1 MSAETAASI
10 IVELSRH
17 SEFQLTPSSKTAFD
31 DLTATARVQAALI
44 TSPKTRNVVLNIRS
58 EAGQV
63 SISGILADPELEK
76 EVVRIAK
83 SVPGVVDVVTDIEP
97 PPMEYMHP

>member
-1 MSAETAASI
+1 
-10 IVELSRH
+10 
-17 SEFQLTPSSKTAFD
+17 
-31 DLTATARVQAALI
+31 LI
-44 TSPKTRNVVLNIRS
+44 TSQKTRNVVLNIRC
-58 EAGQV
+58 EGGRV

-83 SVPGVVDVVTDIEP
+83 TVPGVTQVVTDIEP